1 MKRGEEEEYEER
13 RPSRASD
20 GVAPLEMPDVVRQFA
35 RRYIPCDSEQE
46 ATDVM
51 TIGNM
56 RDEFCCW
63 VPFGAKEDPLQ
74 GVLDCLGGLGF
85 HLSHTSSGP
94 ALFLIDKQSD
104 RSVDVQGLFDGE

>member
-1 MKRGEEEEYEER
+1 MKRDEVEEYEEH
-13 RPSRASD
+13 RPARASD
-20 GVAPLEMPDVVRQFA
+20 GVAPLEVPDVVRQFA
-35 RRYIPCDSEQE
+35 RRYLPCDSEQM

-74 GVLDCLGGLGF
+74 GVLDCLSGLGF

-104 RSVDVQGLFDGE
+104 RSINMQDLPNDE